1 MKLSSVPGAGLRLKN
16 FLSINQ
22 NERSFGMRMRLMKMM
37 KYWIAAMLLMLS
49 FGTLAADTPDDKDA
63 LRGVSKGKVVFDI
76 NMAEPK
82 KMALYLAVI
91 KQTVDD
97 LVRQNV
103 EPDVI
108 LAFRGLSVRL
118 VSKNRDQMEL
128 TDFDYLDKIA
138 EQLSGLQKQSVR
150 MEACS
155 VATRLFKVDNN
166 SLLDGIKPV
175 GNTFVSLT
183 GYQAQ
188 GYANIPIY

>member
-1 MKLSSVPGAGLRLKN
+1 MKIISYLIATILFALSSAV
-16 FLSINQ
+16 
-22 NERSFGMRMRLMKMM
+22 
-37 KYWIAAMLLMLS
+37 
-49 FGTLAADTPDDKDA
+49 LATDPPDDRDA
-63 LRGVSKGKVVFDI
+63 LQGVKTGKVILDI
-76 NMAEPK
+76 NMTEPK
-82 KMALYLAVI
+82 KMTLYLDVI

-118 VSKNRDQMEL
+118 ISENRDQMEL
-128 TDFDYLDKIA
+128 TDFDHLDKIEA
-138 EQLSGLQKQSVR
+138 QLKELQRKGVR

-155 VATRLFKVDNN
+155 VATRLFQVDNN
-166 SLLDGIKPV
+166 SLLSGIKPV

>member
-1 MKLSSVPGAGLRLKN
+1 MKILSKLAVVMVIL
-16 FLSINQ
+16 LSQ
-22 NERSFGMRMRLMKMM
+22 NL
-37 KYWIAAMLLMLS
+37 
-49 FGTLAADTPDDKDA
+49 LAAGQPDDSDA
-63 LRGVSKGKVVFDI
+63 LKGVTKGKVIFDI
-76 NMAEPK
+76 NMVEPK
-82 KMALYLAVI
+82 KMTLYLMVI
-91 KQTVDD
+91 KQTVED
-97 LVRQNV
+97 LKRQRV

-118 VSKNRDQMEL
+118 ISKDREQMEL
-128 TDFDYLDKIA
+128 TDFENLDKIA
-138 EQLSGLQKQSVR
+138 GQLADLQQQGVR

-155 VATRLFKVDNN
+155 VATKLFKVDNN

>member
-1 MKLSSVPGAGLRLKN
+1 MKLLSGFMVSLLFLVTANTFAG
-16 FLSINQ
+16 
-22 NERSFGMRMRLMKMM
+22 
-37 KYWIAAMLLMLS
+37 
-49 FGTLAADTPDDKDA
+49 TPPDDSDA
-63 LRGVSKGKVVFDI
+63 LNGVKEGKVIFDI
-76 NMAEPK
+76 NMSEPK
-82 KMALYLAVI
+82 KMTLYLMVI

-97 LVRQNV
+97 LKSQGV

-118 VSKNRDQMEL
+118 ISTDREQVEL
-128 TDFDYLDKIA
+128 EDFVHLDKIA
-138 EQLSGLQKQSVR
+138 EQLAELKTLGVR

-155 VATRLFKVDNN
+155 VATKLFNVDNQ

>member
-1 MKLSSVPGAGLRLKN
+1 MKIFNYL
-16 FLSINQ
+16 
-22 NERSFGMRMRLMKMM
+22 
-37 KYWIAAMLLMLS
+37 
-49 FGTLAADTPDDKDA
+49 LAAVLIVLSQSVLASAPLNDSEA
-63 LRGVSKGKVVFDI
+63 LRGVTKGKVIFDI

-82 KMALYLAVI
+82 KMTLYLSVI

-118 VSKNRDQMEL
+118 ISKNRDQMEL
-128 TDFDYLDKIA
+128 TDFDHLDKIA
-138 EQLSGLQKQSVR
+138 LQLAGLQKQGVR

-155 VATRLFKVDNN
+155 VATRLFKVDNS